1 MVLRFGQFYRARLAI
16 SDPLQTMVS
25 YPEIEE
31 EHNHKDLKKVGVKSH
46 LDLSL
51 KATIV

>member
-16 SDPLQTMVS
+16 SDPVQTVVG

-31 EHNHKDLKKVGVKSH
+31 EHNHKDLMR
-46 LDLSL
+46 L
-51 KATIV
+51 